1 MQTQEHGFRVI
12 AGTGAFPLL
21 NRLVNSEMELDLDQL
36 FEFGLGRL
44 LDGLERH
51 LAGR

>member
-1 MQTQEHGFRVI
+1 V
-12 AGTGAFPLL
+12 AFLG
-21 NRLVNSEMELDLDQL
+21 EMELDLDQL
-36 FEFGLGRL
+36 FEFGLGCL

>member
-1 MQTQEHGFRVI
+1 
-12 AGTGAFPLL
+12 
-21 NRLVNSEMELDLDQL
+21 MELDLDQL

-44 LDGLERH
+44 LDGLERY